1 MDLSIFRWQLMFRIA
16 NGGGPRQADIYLR
29 DWSIK
34 HELRNRAMVY
44 DTGGVVGGGGGAIAI
59 NACVCIT
66 IILIKIK
73 SKQVMNSK

>member
-1 MDLSIFRWQLMFRIA
+1 MIRIA

-44 DTGGVVGGGGGAIAI
+44 DTGGIS
-59 NACVCIT
+59 IT
-66 IILIKIK
+66 PYVSILYNIMYILRAL
-73 SKQVMNSK
+73 VIL

>member
-1 MDLSIFRWQLMFRIA
+1 MIRIA

-44 DTGGVVGGGGGAIAI
+44 DTGGISITPYVSIF
-59 NACVCIT
+59 CVY
-66 IILIKIK
+66 IILFVFWGIGLIMGFC
-73 SKQVMNSK
+73 SLWS

>member
-1 MDLSIFRWQLMFRIA
+1 MIRIA

-44 DTGGVVGGGGGAIAI
+44 DTGGIS
-59 NACVCIT
+59 IT
-66 IILIKIK
+66 PYVSILYIL
-73 SKQVMNSK
+73 QYYVYVLGYR